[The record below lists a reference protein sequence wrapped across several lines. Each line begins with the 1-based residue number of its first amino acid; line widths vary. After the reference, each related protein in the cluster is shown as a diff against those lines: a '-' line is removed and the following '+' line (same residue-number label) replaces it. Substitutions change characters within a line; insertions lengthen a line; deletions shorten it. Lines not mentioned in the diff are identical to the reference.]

1 MTPRFITPRLTAPQI
16 AVLRALD
23 DLPEG
28 EWTTAKDGGF
38 SGNAAGWLAVV
49 FADSQS
55 RPVRAGHGKGRGRY
69 ALTPAGRA
77 LVARLKAEG
86 AL

>member
-1 MTPRFITPRLTAPQI
+1 MTPRLTAPQL

-23 DLPEG
+23 ALPEG
-28 EWTTAKDGGF
+28 EWITAKDGGF
-38 SGNAAGWLAVV
+38 NANSAFNLAY
-49 FADSQS
+49 
-55 RPVRAGHGKGRGRY
+55 RGRGNPSFVETRWSRSGDCHLY
-69 ALTPAGRA
+69 ALIPAGRA

>member
-1 MTPRFITPRLTAPQI
+1 MTPRLTAPQI

-23 DLPEG
+23 ALPEG
-28 EWTTAKDGGF
+28 EWTTAKHGGF
-38 SGNAAGWLAVV
+38 SGNAAGWLAAV

-55 RPVRAGHGKGRGRY
+55 RLVRMGYGKGRGRY

-77 LVARLKAEG
+77 YLAEG
-86 AL
+86 KA

>member
-1 MTPRFITPRLTAPQI
+1 MTPRLTAPQL

-23 DLPEG
+23 ALPEG
-28 EWTTAKDGGF
+28 EWITAKDGGF
-38 SGNAAGWLAVV
+38 SGNAAGWLAFMVGEK
-49 FADSQS
+49 DSH
-55 RPVRAGHGKGRGRY
+55 PVLGGYRMRERGVYR
-69 ALTPAGRA
+69 LTPAGRA